1 MPFEKTERRALIV
14 YLKNVR
20 QARQL
25 RRFGIVNY
33 ISEKMNYATIYMD
46 EKDIATKKALIERLG
61 FVDRVVESEWPN
73 VDTTVGGE
81 RELIDFTVVA
91 DEELALEP
99 SEDEE
104 L

>member
-1 MPFEKTERRALIV
+1 
-14 YLKNVR
+14 
-20 QARQL
+20 
-25 RRFGIVNY
+25 
-33 ISEKMNYATIYMD
+33 MNYATIYMD